1 MSLTCFTRSDLD
13 QLDQGYRRNLI
24 NCLSGFKS
32 LCLCGSS
39 DPQGR
44 HNLSLISSV
53 IHVGANP
60 PLMGMLMRPH
70 VVPRHTLE
78 NIEAT
83 GVFTLNHVSEAI
95 YQRAHQASA
104 KYPREQSEFEAVG
117 LTPRTTALSPA
128 PYVAEAPLQ
137 IGLRFRER
145 HHILANATI
154 FIVGD
159 IQELH
164 LPDAALSTDGY
175 LDLAQVGSLTANG
188 LDGYYRAER
197 VGRLHYAK
205 PDRPPKLLPSDEAEQ
220 G

>member
-1 MSLTCFTRSDLD
+1 MPMITLSHQDLA
-13 QLDQGYRRNLI
+13 QLEQAYRRNLI

-32 LCLCGSS
+32 LCLCGSI
-39 DPQGR
+39 DAQGH

-60 PLMGMLMRPH
+60 PLLGMLMRPH

-78 NIEAT
+78 NIEHT
-83 GVFTLNHVSEAI
+83 GVFTLNHVSEEM
-95 YQRAHQASA
+95 YERAHQASA

-117 LTPRTTALSPA
+117 LKPETTALSPA
-128 PYVAEAPLQ
+128 PYVAESPLK

-154 FIVGD
+154 FIVGE

-164 LPDAALSTDGY
+164 LPQAALGDDGY
-175 LDLAQVGSLTANG
+175 LDLAEVGSLTANG
-188 LDGYYRAER
+188 LDGYYRGQR
-197 VGRLHYAK
+197 VARLSYAK
-205 PDRPPKLLPSDEAEQ
+205 PGRELRPLD
-220 G
+220 